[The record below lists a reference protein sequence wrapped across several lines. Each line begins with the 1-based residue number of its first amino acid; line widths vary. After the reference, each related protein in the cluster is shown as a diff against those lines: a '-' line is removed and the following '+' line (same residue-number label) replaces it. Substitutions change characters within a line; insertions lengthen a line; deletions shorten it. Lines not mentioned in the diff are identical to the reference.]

1 MKSALAILALLTVK
15 LAAFASVDLGTPSS
29 YTPYERYMTP
39 VRSVMNTLGTN
50 EKPNMD
56 RVKELMRQGRSF
68 RYHMAN
74 PYTPAS
80 PQETARQRQGDCKDK
95 ALWLC
100 DQLNDPSARFVIG
113 KTSRSAR
120 ISHAWVMWQ
129 SEGRW
134 WMLDCTLK
142 RDPVAADSIPEGRYL
157 PLYSY
162 GKGTCYRHSNTQSSV
177 AAVASRK
184 NSPVGASK

>member
-1 MKSALAILALLTVK
+1 MKSALTILALLSVN

-29 YTPYERYMTP
+29 NTPYERYMAP
-39 VRSVMNTLGTN
+39 VRSVMNTLN
-50 EKPNMD
+50 NSQKPSME
-56 RVKELMRQGRSF
+56 RVKELMHQGRAF

-80 PQETARQRQGDCKDK
+80 PEETARQHQGDCKDK

-100 DQLNDPSARFVIG
+100 NQLNDTSARFVIG
-113 KTSRSAR
+113 KTSRSAG

-129 SEGRW
+129 NEGRW
-134 WMLDCTLK
+134 WVLDCTLK
-142 RDPVAADSIPEGRYL
+142 RDPVAVDSIPDGRYI

-162 GKGTCYRHSNTQSSV
+162 GKGTCYRHSDTQSNV
-177 AAVASRK
+177 AAVASHK
-184 NSPVGASK
+184 NSPVGANK